1 MEHRLIIQVILM
13 LSFLLTTD
21 RNCFG
26 QANLAPGQKNVNK
39 TLAST
44 FAPKFMEVGQKAGV
58 AYPGMSISAA
68 WVDYDRDGWLDLFVS
83 NSHGEP
89 DILYQNDGKGH
100 FKDVTHAAGLAD
112 HKWTYQSQWADFD
125 NDGDIDCLIRYMDD
139 YELFSNQ
146 GDNHFV
152 SQTALLPFP
161 KVFNSAWADYDQDGW
176 LDVYM
181 PRGDY
186 NQEIAGSP
194 ENLFYHNLGNLQFE
208 HIAHQAGVA
217 GIGDSYY
224 ASWIDYNNDGFLDLY
239 VLNNF
244 NQPDYFFQNQGNG
257 IFKDIYP
264 TTGIQ
269 NFEGIASWAD
279 FNNDGFIDFFMTDGF
294 RPALYKNKTNGI
306 FEKIALPAEPEFST
320 HLEPGTSFDV
330 NWIDFN
336 NDGFLD
342 LNVNVEDSLLLFLNA
357 GNETFINFTSQMNL
371 PQNIPFFSSIWGDYD
386 NDGDLDW
393 YIASKKSNLL
403 LQNQGV
409 PNHWL
414 KIDLKGTVSHPEG
427 YGAKIKLVSDTSKQY
442 CQVGVGEPTKSFS
455 LKTLFFGLGQATQ
468 VDSIIVD
475 WPSGIKQD
483 TLNVH
488 SNQQI
493 TLIEPRYPL
502 FTDYSIQAG
511 IANPNFKTNSVSFI
525 DFNGDDY
532 PDIALGRQVPLIFKN
547 LKDCKFQDVSQSIG
561 ITFSVENC
569 ATGYGDFDND
579 GCGDLY
585 LANGIY
591 TPNILLKNMNNQ
603 SYLDVTAT
611 SGTAGGAVCSY
622 DLALGDYNSDG
633 FLDIFVG
640 NLGPDRLFL
649 NQGNF
654 QFKDFTDSAGVSDTL
669 ISYCTAGD
677 YDNDGDVDIYVAN
690 NRGGYDNYPVK
701 DRWPNYL
708 YQNQGNGTFFNVTVP
723 AGVAEFG
730 NTKGAC
736 FGDYDN
742 DGDLDLYIGNDGSPN
757 RLFQN
762 NGDGTF
768 RDVTAEANVA
778 EPLGAHGVVFAD
790 FDNDGFL
797 DLYVAGGSYLPEQ
810 QAFCVQ
816 KEHPDVL
823 YHNNGNGTFTDI
835 TQDACGGYNNPC
847 TPSLAVAD
855 VDRDGDLDLFLGNNI
870 YKGQYHSA
878 NVFLRNNG
886 NTNHWAQFKL
896 IGHKSN
902 RFAIGARIT
911 LFSNSFQQMLEI
923 SGGHVF
929 GSQNSL
935 VAHFG
940 LGKRT
945 QIDRVV
951 IRWPSGVIQTLKN
964 LPVDQ
969 FSIIHE
975 PVQLGP
981 IQVSFQQFE
990 NFKKGLL
997 IFAIGCGLVLIFW
1010 IGYILIKKIRIRTE
1024 RSIKKAPLTI
1034 QLPSPQPEV
1043 VIEPPIKDLEK
1054 IVIPVSGSDL
1064 SVLAIKF
1071 NLIKFRGEYLLT
1083 NSYEAIPP
1091 QLKNLEFFDRHQ
1103 EQKTPFPIKE
1113 IKLQRIEQKIERLWE
1128 AYCRALG
1135 GKKTTSSPLQLLK
1148 EIGEGIFNYF
1158 GARGLFQEL
1167 FQINPEN
1174 LHLNLIME
1182 NPFLPWHWAYHP
1194 VMEQFLCEKFPLG
1207 YSLMPERTATEICR
1221 LPDQQQIASE
1231 AVRQPAVILFYGDW
1245 KGHFKELKQV
1255 KAEIEQIRQLLV
1267 KNAIQIYDVY
1277 ESGDQFAEAF
1287 QQIQQRNENLRI
1299 IHYSGHIH
1307 QNFLDLGNNDFF
1319 DVSFLAD
1326 AYGIK
1331 FDSQPVV
1338 FLNGCRS
1345 GLITDYRQKYSN
1357 LVTGF
1362 HGCGAGAC
1370 LVTQFPVPE
1379 GAAKNFAL
1387 RFYHYFLEKKCT
1399 VGQSLQMTRI
1409 DLGKEPLLP
1418 GLIPENDIT
1427 RYFYNLYGDGTIR
1440 FYSI

>member
-1 MEHRLIIQVILM
+1 MEHRLIIQFILM
-13 LSFLLTTD
+13 LSFLLPTD
-21 RNCFG
+21 RNSFG
-26 QANLAPGQKNVNK
+26 QVNLATGEKNAGK

-44 FAPKFMEVGQKAGV
+44 FVPKFVELGQNARV
-58 AYPGMSISAA
+58 AYPGMSISAV
-68 WVDYDRDGWLDLFVS
+68 WVDFNRDGWLDLFVS

-100 FKDVTHAAGLAD
+100 FKDVTHACGLAD

-125 NDGDIDCLIRYMDD
+125 NDGDIDCLIRYMED
-139 YELFSNQ
+139 YELFINQ

-152 SQTALLPFP
+152 SKTALLPFP

-186 NQEIAGSP
+186 NREVAGSP
-194 ENLFYHNLGNLQFE
+194 ENLFYHHLGNLEFE
-208 HIAHQAGVA
+208 NLAYQAGVA

-244 NQPDYFFQNQGNG
+244 DQPDYFFQNQGNG
-257 IFKDIYP
+257 TFKDIYQ

-269 NFEGIASWAD
+269 NYEGSASWAD
-279 FNNDGFIDFFMTDGF
+279 FNNDGFFDFFLTDVF
-294 RPALYKNKTNGI
+294 RPALYKNKANGT
-306 FEKIALPAEPEFST
+306 FEKIALPAEFEFSVP
-320 HLEPGTSFDV
+320 LEPGTSFDI

-342 LNVNVEDSLLLFLNA
+342 LNVNVDDSLFLFINDGDETFLNITA
-357 GNETFINFTSQMNL
+357 QMNL
-371 PQNIPFFSSIWGDYD
+371 PQNVPFFGSIWGDYD

-403 LQNQGV
+403 LQNQGT

-414 KIDLKGTVSHPEG
+414 KIDLKGTISHPEG
-427 YGAKIKLVSDTSKQY
+427 FGAKIRLVCGNLQQY
-442 CQVGVGEPTKSFS
+442 CQLGIGEPTKSFS
-455 LKTLFFGLGQATQ
+455 LKTMFFGIGQATK
-468 VDSIIVD
+468 VDSVIVE

-483 TLNVH
+483 TSNIH
-488 SNQQI
+488 ANQQI
-493 TLIEPRYPL
+493 TLIEPGYPL
-502 FTDYSIQAG
+502 FTNYSIQAG

-532 PDIALGRQVPLIFKN
+532 PDIALGRQIPLIYKN

-561 ITFSVENC
+561 ISFSVENC
-569 ATGYGDFDND
+569 ATGYGDFNND

-591 TPNILLKNMNNQ
+591 TPNILLKNQNNQ
-603 SYLDVTAT
+603 SFIDVTAV

-622 DLALGDYNSDG
+622 DLALGDYNNDG
-633 FLDIFVG
+633 LLDIFVA
-640 NLGPDRLFL
+640 NLGSDNLYL

-654 QFKDFTDSAGVSDTL
+654 QFTDVTASAGVSDTL
-669 ISYCTAGD
+669 LSYCTAGD
-677 YDNDGDVDIYVAN
+677 YDNDGDLDIYVVN
-690 NRGGYDNYPVK
+690 NRGGYDNYQVK
-701 DRWPNYL
+701 KYWPNYL
-708 YQNQGNGTFFNVTVP
+708 YQNNGDGTFINVTTI
-723 AGVAEFG
+723 AGVGDSG

-768 RDVTAEANVA
+768 KDVTAESNVA
-778 EPLGAHGVVFAD
+778 GPLGTHGVVFAD

-797 DLYVAGGSYLPEQ
+797 DIYAAGGSYIPEK
-810 QAFCVQ
+810 FTESMQ
-816 KEHPDVL
+816 KEHPDAL

-835 TQDACGGYNNPC
+835 TKAACGGYNNPC

-878 NVFLRNNG
+878 NVFLKNNG
-886 NTNHWAQFKL
+886 NTNHWVQFKL

-902 RFAIGARIT
+902 RFAIGAHIT
-911 LFSNSFQQMLEI
+911 IFSNSFQQMLEL

-935 VAHFG
+935 IAHFG

-945 QIDRVV
+945 DIDRVV
-951 IRWPSGVIQTLKN
+951 IRWPSGIIQKLEN
-964 LPVDQ
+964 LPVDH
-969 FSIIHE
+969 FSVIHE
-975 PVQLGP
+975 PIQLGP
-981 IQVSFQQFE
+981 VQVSFQQFE
-990 NFKKGLL
+990 YFKIGFLISAISLGLAL
-997 IFAIGCGLVLIFW
+997 IFR
-1010 IGYILIKKIRIRTE
+1010 IGYIFIKKIRIRTVS
-1024 RSIKKAPLTI
+1024 SIKKAPLTI
-1034 QLPSPQPEV
+1034 HLPSPQPEV
-1043 VIEPPIKDLEK
+1043 VIKSPTNEIKK
-1054 IVIPVSGSDL
+1054 IVIPVSESAV

-1083 NSYEAIPP
+1083 NSFETVPP
-1091 QLKNLEFFDRHQ
+1091 KLQNLEIFDRHR
-1103 EQKTPFPIKE
+1103 EERMPFPIKE
-1113 IKLQRIEQKIERLWE
+1113 IKLQRIEQKIEKLWE
-1128 AYCRALG
+1128 VYCRTLG
-1135 GKKTTSSPLQLLK
+1135 GKKPSTSPLQLLK

-1158 GARGLFQEL
+1158 GNRGLFQEL
-1167 FQINPEN
+1167 FQIDVEN
-1174 LHLNLIME
+1174 LHLNFILE
-1182 NPFLPWHWAYHP
+1182 NPILPWHWAYYTLQ
-1194 VMEQFLCEKFPLG
+1194 EQFLCEKFSFS
-1207 YSLMPERTATEICR
+1207 YSLMPEKTGPAPILLPKEERITANATR
-1221 LPDQQQIASE
+1221 K
-1231 AVRQPAVILFYGDW
+1231 PAVILFYGDW

-1267 KNAIQIYDVY
+1267 KNAIQVYDVY
-1277 ESGDQFAEAF
+1277 ESGDQFAAAV
-1287 QQIQQRNENLRI
+1287 QQIQQRNENLRV

-1345 GLITDYRQKYSN
+1345 GLITDCRQKYSN

-1362 HGCGAGAC
+1362 QGCGAGAC
-1370 LVTQFPVPE
+1370 VVTQFPVPE
-1379 GAAKNFAL
+1379 GTAKNFAL
-1387 RFYHYFLEKKCT
+1387 RFYHYFLDKKCT

-1409 DLGKEPLLP
+1409 DLGKEALLP
-1418 GLIPENDIT
+1418 GLSPENDIT

-1440 FYSI
+1440 F

>member
-1 MEHRLIIQVILM
+1 MAHRLIIRLILM
-13 LSFLLTTD
+13 LSFLLPTD

-26 QANLAPGQKNVNK
+26 RVKLAPGEKNVGK

-44 FAPKFMEVGQKAGV
+44 FVPKFVEVGQKAGV
-58 AYPGMSISAA
+58 DYPGMSISAV
-68 WVDYDRDGWLDLFVS
+68 WVDYNRDGWLDLFVS

-100 FKDVTHAAGLAD
+100 LKDVTHACGLAD

-139 YELFSNQ
+139 YELFVNQ
-146 GDNHFV
+146 GDNRFV
-152 SQTALLPFP
+152 SKKALLPFP

-186 NQEIAGSP
+186 NREIAGSP

-208 HIAHQAGVA
+208 NIAYQAGVA

-239 VLNNF
+239 VLNTNE
-244 NQPDYFFQNQGNG
+244 QPDHFFQNQGNG
-257 IFKDIYP
+257 TFKDILQ

-269 NFEGIASWAD
+269 EFEGIAYWAD
-279 FNNDGFIDFFMTDGF
+279 FNNDCFVDFFITDGF
-294 RPALYKNKTNGI
+294 RSALYKNKMNGT

-320 HLEPGTSFDV
+320 HLEPGPPFDI

-336 NDGFLD
+336 NDGFMD
-342 LNVNVEDSLLLFLNA
+342 LNVNVDDSLLLFLNK
-357 GNETFINFTSQMNL
+357 GNETFLNITAQMDL
-371 PQNIPFFSSIWGDYD
+371 PQHVPFFSSIWGDYD

-403 LQNQGV
+403 LQNQGT

-414 KIDLKGTVSHPEG
+414 KINLKGTVSHPEG
-427 YGAKIKLVSDTSKQY
+427 NGAKVKLVCGNLRQF
-442 CQVGVGEPTKSFS
+442 CQVGIGDPTKSFS
-455 LKTLFFGLGQATQ
+455 SKNLFFGIGQATH

-483 TLNVH
+483 TLHVKA
-488 SNQQI
+488 NQQI
-493 TLIEPRYPL
+493 TLVEPRFPL

-532 PDIALGRQVPLIFKN
+532 PDIAIGKLPPIIYENVKE
-547 LKDCKFQDVSQSIG
+547 CKFQDVSQSIG
-561 ITFSVENC
+561 IAFGLENC

-603 SYLDVTAT
+603 FYLDVTAT

-622 DLALGDYNSDG
+622 DLALGDYNNDG
-633 FLDIFVG
+633 LLDIFVA
-640 NLGPDRLFL
+640 NLGADRLFL

-654 QFKDFTDSAGVSDTL
+654 QFMDVTDAAGVSDTL
-669 ISYCTAGD
+669 LSYCTAGD
-677 YDNDGDVDIYVAN
+677 YDNDGDLDIYVAN

-708 YQNQGNGTFFNVTVP
+708 YQNQGDGTFINVTVA
-723 AGVAEFG
+723 AGVEEFG

-768 RDVTAEANVA
+768 RDVTAAAYVA
-778 EPLGAHGVVFAD
+778 EPPGAHGVVFAD

-797 DLYVAGGSYLPEQ
+797 DLYVAGGSYIPEQ
-810 QAFCVQ
+810 QAYCMQ

-835 TQDACGGYNNPC
+835 TKTACGGYNNPC
-847 TPSLAVAD
+847 TPCLAVAD

-896 IGHKSN
+896 IGHTSN
-902 RFAIGARIT
+902 RFAIGARVT
-911 LFSNSFQQMLEI
+911 VFSNSIQQMVEI
-923 SGGHVF
+923 SGGHVY

-935 VAHFG
+935 IAHFG
-940 LGKRT
+940 LGKRNK
-945 QIDRVV
+945 IDQVV
-951 IRWPSGVIQTLKN
+951 IRWPSGIAQELHH

-969 FSIIHE
+969 FTIIHE
-975 PVQLGP
+975 PKQFGALQLSY
-981 IQVSFQQFE
+981 QAFE
-990 NFKKGLL
+990 NVKSGLL
-997 IFAIGCGLVLIFW
+997 ILMAALGTGLLFKT
-1010 IGYILIKKIRIRTE
+1010 GYCLIKKIRSRKQV
-1024 RSIKKAPLTI
+1024 SQKLMLPTI
-1034 QLPSPQPEV
+1034 QKPTEMVEPIP
-1043 VIEPPIKDLEK
+1043 EPPKMVTSAPI
-1054 IVIPVSGSDL
+1054 IPLFEGEVP
-1064 SVLAIKF
+1064 VLAIKL

-1083 NSYEAIPP
+1083 NSYDAVPP
-1091 QLKNLEFFDRHQ
+1091 KLKNLEIFDHHR
-1103 EQKTPFPIKE
+1103 EDRTPFPIKE

-1128 AYCRALG
+1128 VYCRALG
-1135 GKKTTSSPLQLLK
+1135 RKKQATSPLQLLK

-1158 GARGLFQEL
+1158 GTRGLFQEL
-1167 FQINPEN
+1167 FQLEPEN
-1174 LHLNLIME
+1174 LHLNIILE
-1182 NPFLPWHWAYHP
+1182 NPLLPWHWAYQP
-1194 VMEQFLCEKFPLG
+1194 ATNQFFCEKFPYS
-1207 YSLMPERTATEICR
+1207 YSLISEKTGPENHIRHPKKQLSDES
-1221 LPDQQQIASE
+1221 P
-1231 AVRQPAVILFYGDW
+1231 RQPAVILFYGDW

-1267 KNAIQIYDVY
+1267 KNATRIYDVY

-1287 QQIQQRNENLRI
+1287 QQIQQRNENLRV

-1331 FDSQPVV
+1331 FNSQPVV

-1345 GLITDYRQKYSN
+1345 GLITDCRQKYSN

-1362 HGCGAGAC
+1362 QDCGAGAC
-1370 LVTQFPVPE
+1370 VVTHFPVPE
-1379 GAAKNFAL
+1379 AAAKNFAL
-1387 RFYHYFLEKKCT
+1387 RFYHYFLEQKRT
-1399 VGQSLQMTRI
+1399 VGQSIQMTRL
-1409 DLGKEPLLP
+1409 DMGQENFLP
-1418 GLIPENDIT
+1418 GINPEDDIT
-1427 RYFYNLYGDGTIR
+1427 RYFYNLYGDATVQ
-1440 FYSI
+1440 FF